1 MAMLEGLKTKLES
14 LKVDEDTAWF
24 HVVDREVQFE
34 IIRLNTEDQLF
45 KDGIDSLG
53 ADLPDYSDAS
63 VNVYGK
69 RPGHMTLKDTG
80 EFYQSFVVRV
90 DRTGINIIADTQKE
104 DKDLLEYGEIIGLT
118 DENIE
123 LLRDMLIIN
132 YREYLRDKLFAA

>member
-1 MAMLEGLKTKLES
+1 MAMLEELKTKLEN
-14 LKVDEDTAWF
+14 LKVDEDAAWF
-24 HVVDREVQFE
+24 QVVDREVQFE

-45 KDGIDSLG
+45 QDGVDSTG

-63 VNVYGK
+63 INVYGK

-90 DRTGINIIADTQKE
+90 DRSGINIIADTQKD

-118 DENIE
+118 EENIG
-123 LLRDMLIIN
+123 LLRDMLVIN